1 MCGWRCVLPISRR
14 GGHRRRMQSM
24 TGFGRG
30 AAANELWHAAVEI
43 SSVNRKQAE
52 VVVQAPREIAE
63 LEGRIRKEAL
73 EHVSR

>member
-1 MCGWRCVLPISRR
+1 
-14 GGHRRRMQSM
+14 M

-52 VVVQAPREIAE
+52 VVVQA
-63 LEGRIRKEAL
+63 
-73 EHVSR
+73 